1 MVSKLCIDCRHHR
14 LVETTETV
22 GLIFRRE
29 VKGEEHICAAHLDPV
44 VDLVTGAV
52 RVRHPN
58 FPCKMAR
65 YFIAD
70 FCGEEGKRWEP
81 RAA

>member
-1 MVSKLCIDCRHHR
+1 VTKLCIECRHHR
-14 LVETTETV
+14 VVETTETV

-29 VKGEEHICAAHLDPV
+29 VKGEEHICTAANAPV

-65 YFIAD
+65 YVIAD
-70 FCGEEGKRWEP
+70 FCGEEGALWEP
-81 RAA
+81 LVA